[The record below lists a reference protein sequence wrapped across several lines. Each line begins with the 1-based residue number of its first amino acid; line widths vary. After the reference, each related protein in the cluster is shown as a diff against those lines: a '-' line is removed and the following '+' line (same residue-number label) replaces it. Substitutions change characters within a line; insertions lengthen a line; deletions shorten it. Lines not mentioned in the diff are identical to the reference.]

1 MLVAVKRLREIKCF
15 KFLFKSCGAVLQAS
29 SRMSVGRTLH
39 AAGPEKEN
47 ALSPN
52 LVRRRGVEATDFK
65 FCAHIHRVNHKKP
78 IKNWEK

>member
-15 KFLFKSCGAVLQAS
+15 FLKVVVQAS
-29 SRMSVGRTLH
+29 SRMSVGRAFH

-52 LVRRRGVEATDFK
+52 LVRRRGVE
-65 FCAHIHRVNHKKP
+65 
-78 IKNWEK
+78 